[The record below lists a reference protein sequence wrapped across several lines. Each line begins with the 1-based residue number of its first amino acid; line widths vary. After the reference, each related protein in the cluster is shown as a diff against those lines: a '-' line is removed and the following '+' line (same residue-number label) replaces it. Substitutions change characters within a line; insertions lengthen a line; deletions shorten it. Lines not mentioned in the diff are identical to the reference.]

1 MPEPHYVRFA
11 SIKTPV
17 DAASLLLDIASSK
30 GTNYSCLFRGT
41 GKIALKILNTSTSQ
55 RLLPHSKESL
65 DKSMRKSVY
74 QSLDALNGGR
84 SFLRGNCFETI
95 PPAGMAPCEMLG
107 NSNIECVTRLKSILV
122 DRASTGTS
130 LHDASLGTRG
140 AQCKWLPF
148 SSSCWSRLCPGC
160 KFGLRH
166 LSIEFS
172 VRIPQWTKYTWRDT
186 GNLNWSDQYG
196 YHAEKLQTPT
206 VLWVLLGK
214 RATLDR

>member
-1 MPEPHYVRFA
+1 MHHRKLRIVRA
-11 SIKTPV
+11 PS
-17 DAASLLLDIASSK
+17 
-30 GTNYSCLFRGT
+30 GGT
-41 GKIALKILNTSTSQ
+41 GEIALKILNTSTSQ

-74 QSLDALNGGR
+74 QSLHALNGGQA
-84 SFLRGNCFETI
+84 FLCGNCFETI

-160 KFGLRH
+160 KFGLHH
-166 LSIEFS
+166 LSSIEFS
-172 VRIPQWTKYTWRDT
+172 VRIPQWTKAILTSQNGSHSSSGPRTMLPNYCILCEVTT
-186 GNLNWSDQYG
+186 
-196 YHAEKLQTPT
+196 
-206 VLWVLLGK
+206 
-214 RATLDR
+214 